1 IHQLYRHD
9 VPLGDAT
16 AIVIVERVLD
26 AIVLGLAGIVAIFLL
41 GEMVEAVPG
50 DLTAV
55 ITLSWLIMVIFIGV
69 FVFSVKNPELLKRFL
84 KKVSRPFVKR
94 WDLKRIERLIES
106 IDREVDNFHDSLSR
120 FVAHGKGG
128 LLWGALYTALFWFS
142 EFIIVSL
149 ILVGIGEQ
157 PHYLLSL
164 VAQIVIAIIMMIPLT
179 PGSSGIAELSATS
192 IYGLFINTSIVGVL
206 VVVWRAIFY
215 YLNIAVGIIA
225 SIPLIQREMLRHGGD
240 HNKV

>member
-1 IHQLYRHD
+1 
-9 VPLGDAT
+9 
-16 AIVIVERVLD
+16 
-26 AIVLGLAGIVAIFLL
+26 
-41 GEMVEAVPG
+41 MVEEVPRN
-50 DLTAV
+50 LTVV
-55 ITLSWLIMVIFIGV
+55 ISLSWLIMVLFIGA
-69 FVFSVKNPELLKRFL
+69 FVFSVRNPELLKRFL
-84 KKVSRPFVKR
+84 KKISRPFMKR
-94 WDLKRIERLIES
+94 WDLKRIERLIAS
-106 IDREVDNFHDSLSR
+106 IDREVDNFHNSLSR
-120 FVAHGKGG
+120 FVAHARGG
-128 LLWGALYTALFWFS
+128 LLWGTLYTGLFWFS

-149 ILVGIGEQ
+149 ILMGIGEQ

-225 SIPLIQREMLRHGGD
+225 SIPIIQKEMLRRDGD
-240 HNKV
+240 HPGIQSDREYPKV